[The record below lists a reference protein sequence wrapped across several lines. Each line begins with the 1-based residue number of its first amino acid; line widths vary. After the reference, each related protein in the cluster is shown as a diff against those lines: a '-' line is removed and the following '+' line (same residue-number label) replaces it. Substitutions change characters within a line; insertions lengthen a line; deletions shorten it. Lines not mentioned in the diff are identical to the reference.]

1 MNNED
6 NTSGGNRPFKKNYN
20 KKPYNKNYQPKYGQA
35 KQKDDLSE
43 VIKRRNARLA
53 EFFKLIGL
61 YVRIIGDENSP
72 AMILNDRFVLNA
84 YVHNFELRFT
94 DNPVKGNII
103 YTVKLSENPNFDKNK
118 VISCIEDYEKRP
130 VFRIGLRD
138 TNLYLSGYNFLN
150 REEKLGRYPV
160 FSAYAPKI
168 YFTKD
173 KADEVCKELY
183 QDGYNLESF

>member
-20 KKPYNKNYQPKYGQA
+20 KKPYNKNYQPKYGQV

-94 DNPVKGNII
+94 DNPVQGNII

-173 KADEVCKELY
+173 KADEVCKELH